1 MNAPRYGISL
11 RVEYKIRNFI
21 STSNHVLSCLS
32 YRPKAFYRRE
42 KSTLLMNENERV
54 DIPNK
59 ARLRA
64 QDGHMR

>member
-1 MNAPRYGISL
+1 MDAPRYGISL
-11 RVEYKIRNFI
+11 RVDHKIRNFI
-21 STSNHVLSCLS
+21 STSNHVLVCLP

-59 ARLRA
+59 ARLHA

>member
-1 MNAPRYGISL
+1 MDAPRYGISL
-11 RVEYKIRNFI
+11 RVDHKIRNFI
-21 STSNHVLSCLS
+21 STRNHVLFCLS
-32 YRPKAFYRRE
+32 YRAKAFYRRE

>member
-1 MNAPRYGISL
+1 MEFLFELNTRLEISYL
-11 RVEYKIRNFI
+11 QATMYYIF
-21 STSNHVLSCLS
+21 CLS

-42 KSTLLMNENERV
+42 KSTLLMNENERI

-64 QDGHMR
+64 QDEHMR